1 MVNILFLSL
10 VMPPETFNDFYV
22 TEELRNTDL
31 YAAVF
36 LGLVAVI
43 FAIRAELREGPTM
56 VEKRG
61 LQFAIVICA
70 IIAVLL
76 VIRIAAVTAVFFS
89 LLLSHI

>member
-1 MVNILFLSL
+1 V
-10 VMPPETFNDFYV
+10 PPELTDFVV

-36 LGLVAVI
+36 LGVVAAL
-43 FAIRAELREGPTM
+43 FAIRAELREEPTM
-56 VEKRG
+56 VETRW
-61 LQFAIVICA
+61 LRFAIVICA

-76 VIRIAAVTAVFFS
+76 VLRIAVVTVAFFS

>member
-1 MVNILFLSL
+1 MMS
-10 VMPPETFNDFYV
+10 PEFTDFFI

-36 LGLVAVI
+36 FGVVAI
-43 FAIRAELREGPTM
+43 LFAIRAELREERT
-56 VEKRG
+56 VIETRW
-61 LQFAIVICA
+61 LRFAIVICA

-76 VIRIAAVTAVFFS
+76 VVRITVITIAFFS